1 VVLHQ
6 VGGEVAVPQLML
18 ELNHL
23 LTPEGLAQAVP
34 LLTDLSQPRDLVVE
48 EILDQVA
55 LVVLKVIL
63 IQDFL
68 LNQVLDVDLW
78 HNVHQVFLPPETFP
92 GHNVNYLMAPKESVV
107 QQGPLLGP
115 PEDLSKVLILDLFQH
130 GQMVEQD

>member
-1 VVLHQ
+1 VV
-6 VGGEVAVPQLML
+6 AAPQLML
-18 ELNHL
+18 VFNHL
-23 LTPEGLAQAVP
+23 LTLEGLDQVVP
-34 LLTDLSQPRDLVVE
+34 LSTDSSQPRDPLVE

-55 LVVLKVIL
+55 QVVVKVIL

-107 QQGPLLGP
+107 QQGPLLDP
-115 PEDLSKVLILDLFQH
+115 QEDLSKVLILDLFQR